1 MTPAL
6 IEDQVITVDTDTTTT
21 TTFHTHTTRTYRR
34 LMSSSQAHATHVFA
48 RLQESLEP
56 AVVLYPKAPKLLMV
70 SESDSAAHTLS
81 SAQDVTMVFIFS
93 RTASYKFIDILSV
106 NYSC

>member
-1 MTPAL
+1 MAPAP
-6 IEDQVITVDTDTTTT
+6 IDDQVITVDTDTTTT
-21 TTFHTHTTRTYRR
+21 MTYHTHTTRTYRR
-34 LMSSSQAHATHVFA
+34 IISATQAHATHVFA

-81 SAQDVTMVFIFS
+81 FAQDVTTVFIFS
-93 RTASYKFIDILSV
+93 RTSYKLTDI
-106 NYSC
+106 